1 MQCACAELLPAL
13 LLNPSAAMAE
23 QLLLSAFAGFVSL
36 CASVS
41 AQPGEFKSNE
51 RPYEVLQSQNLVL
64 LVSVLS
70 ALLLAMLIMAVCVY
84 KPLRRR

>member
-1 MQCACAELLPAL
+1 MQSACAEPLPAL
-13 LLNPSAAMAE
+13 IPNTGAAMAE
-23 QLLLSAFAGFVSL
+23 RPLLAAFAGFASL

-70 ALLLAMLIMAVCVY
+70 VLLLAMLIMAVCVY